1 MADRWLVRVG
11 EKEYGP
17 VDVDTLAVWKREG
30 RLLPTNEVRRESDSA
45 WTIAN
50 TIPELFGPPPVP
62 AEIDHPL
69 RRRRSFGEIIRDSF
83 TIYKSAFLPFF
94 VITLLIAI
102 PPLVIEL
109 TSPAYGIFPQVEGTS
124 GLTRA
129 RVIALFGFIALVVNW
144 PVFLAGIQIATV
156 DVLEGRKVR
165 LGELLRRA
173 ANFFPRFARLG
184 LVVYGS
190 YFLCAIFPVA
200 ITLSLVSAS
209 ETISPIMLIFSL
221 VLALLILGVAV
232 IMLAR
237 LWVNFLFWQQSA
249 YISNLEGAEALR
261 ESKLLARS
269 QRRPR
274 KSARPLWRGA
284 LLASLWVLIVL
295 GLSAGAEI
303 PLIFSKFQ
311 NVSTAEEM
319 LKVLQNLDA
328 PKAADAML
336 IGSMVVS
343 SLVRALMRP
352 ILGIAFVLLYL
363 DARADFTESELA
375 PPDRQSS

>member
-17 VDVDTLAVWKREG
+17 VDVDTLADWKREG
-30 RLLPTNEVRRESDSA
+30 RLLPTNEVRRESDNA
-45 WTIAN
+45 WTTAN
-50 TIPELFGPPPVP
+50 TLPELFGPPPVP
-62 AEIDHPL
+62 SEIDHPW

-83 TIYKSAFLPFF
+83 AIYKSAFLPFF

-102 PPLVIEL
+102 PPLIIEL
-109 TSPAYGIFPQVEGTS
+109 TSPAYGIFPQAEGTS

-165 LGELLRRA
+165 VGELLRRA

-190 YFLCAIFPVA
+190 YFLCTAIPVA
-200 ITLSLVSAS
+200 IILSLAS
-209 ETISPIMLIFSL
+209 ESPTILSL
-221 VLALLILGVAV
+221 LLALLILAVQV
-232 IMLAR
+232 IMVAR

-249 YISNLEGAEALR
+249 YISNLEGAAALR
-261 ESKLLARS
+261 ESKMLARS

-274 KSARPLWRGA
+274 KSTRPLWRGA
-284 LLASLWVLIVL
+284 LLASLWVLLVL

-303 PLIFSKFQ
+303 PLILPKLQS
-311 NVSTAEEM
+311 VSTSSPEEIIKM
-319 LKVLQNLDA
+319 WQDLNVPKV
-328 PKAADAML
+328 ADAML
-336 IGSMVVS
+336 IGSMALS
-343 SLVRALMRP
+343 SSIRALLRP
-352 ILGIAFVLLYL
+352 ILGIAFVLVYL
-363 DARADFTESELA
+363 DARADFSESELA
-375 PPDRQSS
+375 PPDAPR